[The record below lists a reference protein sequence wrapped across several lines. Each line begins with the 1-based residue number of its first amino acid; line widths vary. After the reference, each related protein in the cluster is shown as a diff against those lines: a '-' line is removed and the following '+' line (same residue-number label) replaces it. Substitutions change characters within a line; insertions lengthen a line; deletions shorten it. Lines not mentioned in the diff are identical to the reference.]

1 MKCPICE
8 KELKKA
14 KIWEEQFGV
23 FLGEYKGLLCAGC
36 GESSFDSETT
46 KKIVEK
52 AKEKGI
58 FGIEGRTKIVQ
69 SGNSLA
75 VRIPKKI
82 AELLKLKAGKEVR
95 IHPVGDKIMIES

>member
-14 KIWEEQFGV
+14 KIREEQFGV
-23 FLGEYKGLLCAGC
+23 FLGEYEGLLCAGC
-36 GESSFDSETT
+36 GESFFDSETT

-58 FGIEGRTKIVQ
+58 FGIEGRTKIAQ
-69 SGNSLA
+69 TGNSLA

-82 AELLKLKAGKEVR
+82 ADLLKLKAGKEVR
-95 IHPVGDKIMIES
+95 VHPVGDTIVIES